1 MNKGS
6 LTCIFKCDQ
15 IETQDNVFEHCE
27 PVLAKLKFRHTQ
39 KVENIYGSL
48 TEQKSA
54 IQVFTKIDQIRKNMI
69 DNLPPGGATAR
80 TQDIIS
86 S

>member
-1 MNKGS
+1 M
-6 LTCIFKCDQ
+6 
-15 IETQDNVFEHCE
+15 FEHCE
-27 PVLAKLKFRHTQ
+27 PILAKMNFKHKE

-69 DNLPPGGATAR
+69 DNLPPGGAHAR
-80 TQDIIS
+80 TQNIIS